1 MEHCPGQLIK
11 MLVSDRRTMPHDRC
25 FVGITK
31 KVISTSGK
39 GKRKKE
45 SGNNRILGRKN
56 TRRRKGLK
64 EGEKA
69 RKHLGERQ
77 ELVVASA
84 AEEKAGTDGRMALT
98 GGGGGLGT
106 ARVLAPPNH
115 DDALPFRGGQAPR
128 QRASY
133 LDPSQLFQL
142 EEDFS
147 FGCN

>member
-1 MEHCPGQLIK
+1 M
-11 MLVSDRRTMPHDRC
+11 
-25 FVGITK
+25 
-31 KVISTSGK
+31 
-39 GKRKKE
+39 
-45 SGNNRILGRKN
+45 
-56 TRRRKGLK
+56 
-64 EGEKA
+64 
-69 RKHLGERQ
+69 
-77 ELVVASA
+77 VASA

-142 EEDFS
+142 EEDFLL
-147 FGCN
+147 FGCNEKVLRVATPGLRSIWWGGKLTTQSQRF